1 MNEAS
6 VRIDYFTGL
15 DLGQAG
21 EYTALAVLER
31 TLGRDPRDSRR
42 PAWRYAVRHLERF
55 PLGTA
60 YRAVLDYVAALF
72 HKPPL
77 EGTSLIL
84 DQTAVGRPVVD
95 AFRRSPLR
103 ALVRAVVLT
112 SGHSRTSERGCHGVP
127 KRELASVL
135 QMALQERR
143 LQIAD
148 QLPHAQTLCQEL
160 PAFRPKV
167 RVATDDTAEDWRERP
182 HDDLVFAVALAVWMA
197 ERERAAFPETDIITL
212 DPSLVWW
219 EDGPAWERMC

>member
-21 EYTALAVLER
+21 EFTALAVLER
-31 TLGRDPRDSRR
+31 TLGRDPQDTQR
-42 PAWRYAVRHLERF
+42 PAWQYAVRHLERF

-60 YRAVLDYVAALF
+60 YYAVLEYVAARF
-72 HKPPL
+72 QKPPL
-77 EGTSLIL
+77 EGTCLIL
-84 DQTAVGRPVVD
+84 DQTTVGRPVAD
-95 AFRRSPLR
+95 TFRRSPLR

-112 SGHSRTSERGCHGVP
+112 GGHTRTYERGCHGVP

-160 PAFRPKV
+160 LAFRPKV
-167 RVATDDTAEDWRERP
+167 RAVSDATVADWRERP
-182 HDDLVFAVALAVWMA
+182 HDDLVFAAALAVWMA
-197 ERERAAFPETDIITL
+197 ERERAVFPETKVMTL
-212 DPSLVWW
+212 DPTLAWW
-219 EDGPAWERMC
+219 QDGPGWERIC

>member
-1 MNEAS
+1 
-6 VRIDYFTGL
+6 
-15 DLGQAG
+15 
-21 EYTALAVLER
+21 
-31 TLGRDPRDSRR
+31 
-42 PAWRYAVRHLERF
+42 VRHLERF

-84 DQTAVGRPVVD
+84 DQTAVGRPVAD
-95 AFRRSPLR
+95 TFRRSPLR

-112 SGHSRTSERGCHGVP
+112 DGHTRTYERGCHGVP

-135 QMALQERR
+135 QLALQERR

-160 PAFRPKV
+160 LAFRPKV
-167 RVATDDTAEDWRERP
+167 RAVSDDSTADWRERP
-182 HDDLVFAVALAVWMA
+182 HDDLIFAVALAVWMA
-197 ERERAAFPETDIITL
+197 ERERAVLPETNVMTL
-212 DPSLVWW
+212 DPGLAWW
-219 EDGPAWERMC
+219 EDAPAWERMC